1 MPFSAGKYDVI
12 VIGAGHAGIEA
23 ALAAARLG
31 CKTLCLTVS
40 MEAVA
45 LMPCNPAIGGPG
57 KSHLVREVDALGGQM
72 AISADR
78 TCIQIRMLNTG
89 KGPAVRAL
97 RCQSDKKLYQAEM
110 LKILQHQK
118 NLHLK
123 QALVEEIIFKGCRV
137 EGVMT
142 QTGAIYWAPVVILAS
157 GTYLGGRVIIG
168 DVNYSSG
175 PSGFFPAN
183 KLPQQLK
190 AHGIKM
196 VRFKTGT
203 PARVD
208 KNTVDFSAMIEQKGD
223 DEELYFS
230 FMSENLKRP
239 NVSCWLTY
247 TNEKTHKIIRDNL
260 HRSPLFSGVIK
271 GVGPRYCPSIEDK
284 VVRFADK
291 ESHQVFLEPE
301 GLGTTEMYVQGM
313 STSLPEDVQLEMLRS
328 IKGLERVEIV
338 RPGYAIEYDCLVPT
352 QLYPTL
358 EHKEIEGF
366 FSAGQ
371 VNGTSGYE
379 EAAAQGIVAGIN
391 GARKVLGEEP
401 VTFMRSEAYIGV
413 LIDDL
418 VTKGTNEPYRIL
430 TSRAEYRLLLRQDN
444 ADLRL
449 TEKGRKIGLVSDE
462 RYEKFLKRKKM
473 IEEELE
479 RLRNYRVKPS
489 NKKVQELLIRKGSAP
504 IKNSITFAELLKRPE
519 LDYRD
524 IEELL
529 PDERAVPKDVLEQ
542 VWIELKYEG
551 YIKKQLVQV
560 EKFKKMEDRKIP
572 ENISYKEI
580 KGLRTEAVQKLEEI
594 KPKTLGQASRIS
606 GVSPAD
612 ISVIMI
618 YLEQKRRSDKKGVPN
633 GGKEA

>member
-1 MPFSAGKYDVI
+1 MPYNAGKFDVI

-23 ALAAARLG
+23 ALASARLG

-72 AISADR
+72 ALSADR
-78 TCIQIRMLNTG
+78 TFIQMRMLNTG

-110 LKILQHQK
+110 LKVLQQQE
-118 NLHLK
+118 NLLVK
-123 QALVEEIIFKGCRV
+123 QALVEEIILKGCRV
-137 EGVMT
+137 EGVLT

-175 PSGFFPAN
+175 PSGFFPSN
-183 KLPQQLK
+183 KLPEQMK
-190 AHGIKM
+190 ANGIKM

-208 KNTVDFSAMIEQKGD
+208 RNTVDFSAMIEQSGD
-223 DEELYFS
+223 EEELYFS
-230 FMSENLKRP
+230 YMSENLKRP

-247 TNEKTHKIIRDNL
+247 TNERTHKIIRDNL

-301 GLGTTEMYVQGM
+301 GLGTAEMYVQGM

-328 IKGLERVEIV
+328 IKGLEKVEIV

-358 EHKEIEGF
+358 EHKQIEGF

-401 VTFMRSEAYIGV
+401 VTFLRSEAYIGV

-462 RYEKFLKRKKM
+462 RYEKYLKRKKM
-473 IEEELE
+473 IEEEMEKLKA
-479 RLRNYRVKPS
+479 NRVKPGDE
-489 NKKVQELLIRKGSAP
+489 KVQKLLQRKGSAP

-524 IEELL
+524 ILEIL
-529 PDERAVPKDVLEQ
+529 PDAKDVPKDVLEQ

-551 YIKKQLVQV
+551 YIKKQLAQV
-560 EKFKKMEDRKIP
+560 EKFKKMEDRRIP
-572 ENISYKEI
+572 DGISYGDI
-580 KGLRTEAVQKLEEI
+580 KGLRNEARQKLEEI
-594 KPKTLGQASRIS
+594 RPKTLGQASRIS

-612 ISVIMI
+612 ISVLMI
-618 YLEQKRRSDKKGVPN
+618 YLEQRRRNEKKGGVN
-633 GGKEA
+633 E

>member
-1 MPFSAGKYDVI
+1 MPYNAGKFDVI

-23 ALAAARLG
+23 ALASARLG

-40 MEAVA
+40 MDAVA
-45 LMPCNPAIGGPG
+45 LMPCNPAVGGPG

-72 AISADR
+72 ALSADR
-78 TCIQIRMLNTG
+78 TYIQMRILNTG

-110 LKILQHQK
+110 LRVLQQQK
-118 NLHLK
+118 NLMVK
-123 QALVEEIIFKGCRV
+123 QALVEEIILKGTRV
-137 EGVMT
+137 EGVLT
-142 QTGAIYWAPVVILAS
+142 QTGALYWAPVVILAS

-168 DVNYSSG
+168 ELNYSSG
-175 PSGFFPAN
+175 PSGFFPSN
-183 KLPQQLK
+183 KLPQQMK
-190 AHGIKM
+190 ANGIKM
-196 VRFKTGT
+196 VRFSTGT
-203 PARVD
+203 PPRVD
-208 KNTVDFSAMIEQKGD
+208 KNTVDFSAMTEQKGD
-223 DEELYFS
+223 EGELYFS
-230 FMSENLKRP
+230 YMSENLNRP

-247 TNEKTHKIIRDNL
+247 TNERTHKIIKDNL
-260 HRSPLFSGVIK
+260 HKSLLFSGEIK

-291 ESHQVFLEPE
+291 ESHQIFLEPE
-301 GLGTTEMYVQGM
+301 GLGTAEMYVQGM
-313 STSLPEDVQLEMLRS
+313 STSLPEDVQLEILRS
-328 IKGLERVEIV
+328 IKGLERVEII
-338 RPGYAIEYDCLVPT
+338 RPGYSIEYDCLVPT

-358 EHKEIEGF
+358 EHKQIEGF

-401 VTFMRSEAYIGV
+401 VTFLRSEAYIGV

-418 VTKGTNEPYRIL
+418 VIKGTNEPYRIL

-462 RYEKFLKRKKM
+462 RYEKYLKRKKM
-473 IEEELE
+473 IEEEMEKLKTH
-479 RLRNYRVKPS
+479 RVKPGDERV
-489 NKKVQELLIRKGSAP
+489 KMLLQKKGSAP
-504 IKNSITFAELLKRPE
+504 IKNSITYAELLKRPE

-524 IEELL
+524 VLEIL
-529 PDERAVPKDVLEQ
+529 PKAEDVPKDVLEQ

-551 YIKKQLVQV
+551 YIKKQLAQV
-560 EKFKKMEDRKIP
+560 ERFKKMEDKKIP
-572 ENISYKEI
+572 DGISYRDI
-580 KGLRTEAVQKLEEI
+580 NGLRNEAKEKLEEI
-594 KPKTLGQASRIS
+594 RPKTLGQASRIS

-612 ISVIMI
+612 ISVLMI
-618 YLEQKRRSDKKGVPN
+618 YLEQKRRNEKKGGVN
-633 GGKEA
+633 E